1 MTAHKDWEQECFELG
16 KSYWQVFDNLW
27 QQGNSYWQGDG
38 GEQWAEAVK
47 QANQAWLGNPSGLF
61 SLYNQ
66 WLEKQQ
72 QLWQQTSQRLLGG
85 QFHTVAEPRTG
96 DQRFNHPQWQSHP
109 LFDFIKQAY
118 LINSEYLDALF
129 AQLPELDPKMRR
141 QLQFNTRQYI
151 SALAPTN
158 FPWSNPD
165 VIEQTLASGGKNLS
179 EGLKRLADD
188 LENSPLGL
196 NLPMTDLNAFKLGE
210 NIAAT
215 PGQVVFQNRL
225 MQLIQYQPSTDTV
238 AKRPLLLVPPWIN
251 KFYVLDL
258 KPQNSLI
265 KYLVDQGH
273 SLFVISWVNP
283 DASLAEVSFED
294 YMQEGPLAAL
304 EAIAL
309 ATGEQQVNILG
320 YCIGGT
326 LLACTQALLASRR
339 SKRIASTTYLTTL
352 LDFADPGEIGVF
364 INEQSVTALERQMQ
378 QVGFFDGRMMALG
391 FNMLR
396 ENDLF
401 WSFFISNYLKGE
413 LPPAFDLLYWN
424 SDSTNLPAAMH
435 SFYLRQMYLEN
446 KLVKDELK
454 LAGRYLRLGKI
465 ATPSYFLAT
474 EKDHIAKWQACFQGA
489 RAHGGDKTFVLAGSG
504 HIAGVI
510 NPPSAQKYGYSTC
523 ADLALE
529 PLEWQHR
536 AERHNGSWWEH
547 WQAWLKPLRG
557 AEVPARQPGDG
568 QLPVLEAAPGS
579 YVRKRL

>member
-1 MTAHKDWEQECFELG
+1 MKAHKDWDQDLFELG
-16 KSYWQVFDNLW
+16 KCYWQVLDNLW
-27 QQGNSYWQGDG
+27 QQGSGYWQGSG
-38 GEQWAEAVK
+38 AEQWAEAVN

-72 QLWQQTSQRLLGG
+72 LLWQQTSQRLLGG
-85 QFHTVAEPRTG
+85 QYQTVAEPRAG
-96 DQRFNHPQWQSHP
+96 DQRFNHPQWQNHP
-109 LFDFIKQAY
+109 VFDFIKQAY

-129 AQLPELDPKMRR
+129 AELPELDPKVRQ
-141 QLQFNTRQYI
+141 QLQFNARQYI
-151 SALAPTN
+151 NALAPTN

-179 EGLKRLADD
+179 EGLKRLAED

-225 MQLIQYQPSTDTV
+225 MQLIQYSPSTETV
-238 AKRPLLLVPPWIN
+238 AKRPMLLVPPWIN

-258 KPQNSLI
+258 RPQNSLI

-283 DASLAEVSFED
+283 DADLSEVSFDD

-304 EAIAL
+304 EAIAQ
-309 ATGEQQVNILG
+309 ATGEQEVNALG

-326 LLACTQALLASRR
+326 LLACTQAFLASKR

-364 INEQSVTALERQMQ
+364 INEQSVAALERQMQ
-378 QVGFFDGRMMALG
+378 QVGYFDGRMMALG

-401 WSFFISNYLKGE
+401 WSFFITNYLKGE

-435 SFYLRQMYLEN
+435 GFYLRQMYLEN
-446 KLVKDELK
+446 KLVQDELK
-454 LAGRYLRLGKI
+454 LAGRYIRLGRI
-465 ATPSYFLAT
+465 SAPSYFLAT

-489 RAHGGDKTFVLAGSG
+489 QAHGGDKTFVLAGSG

-510 NPPSAQKYGYSTC
+510 NPPEAQKYGYSTC
-523 ADLALE
+523 ADLNLE
-529 PLEWQHR
+529 PLAWQEA
-536 AERHNGSWWEH
+536 AERHNGSWWPH

-557 AEVPARQPGDG
+557 GEVPARHPGDG
-568 QLPVLEAAPGS
+568 ELPVLEAAPGS